1 MSKRITILLIIFF
14 ACTGCQ
20 SVSEHTPA
28 EKDGKYYGVTKGLF
42 RHRWWNFYE
51 RGVSFSDGGFW
62 QQAEEDFRQA
72 LTKENTDQRRIRTYG
87 RHLIDYFPHRELGV
101 VLFQLE
107 RYPEAIKELEESLSA
122 EKSAKAEYYL
132 DKARKARI
140 EKENSDYHP
149 PEVSVESPKPGVVSN
164 GFTLTV
170 TGTAT
175 DDTFVKE
182 IRVNGIPVRIDLSA
196 PQIPFVMQ
204 VPLKVGENT
213 LAVEVT
219 DLTGKKTLG
228 KTNVLCDRAGPVL
241 NIDGLMAPNPPDK
254 SYTLIGYA
262 HDDSLIKSI
271 RVNNSLNILKEPVRE
286 IMLNAPVV
294 PVSVQE
300 NVVVIAEDEAGN
312 ETRAEFVPLFQDSAV
327 VGFRSSTQP
336 AKKEEKAGELLL
348 ASAGNMP
355 KYYAGI
361 RTPEKS
367 HKNLGNYYALIIG
380 INDYDEWPVL
390 KNTVKDATALKDV
403 LVRRYG
409 FLPENI
415 LLRTDKAATWK
426 TLMDDL
432 RCMAGGLGEKD
443 NLLIYFSGH
452 GELDRISRDGYWI
465 PADGKEKD
473 FTTWITNSAIREV
486 LCAASVKGKNI
497 MVIADSCYSGSLLR
511 GYDSSPFFLLQE
523 QDSCYPVVIP
533 NETLPLRKTEPSE
546 HSKGVQGLPAEGTNP
561 VYSSSES
568 ERLFELADKKSR
580 QVISSGGME
589 PVSDEGEDHSIFAD
603 KLLTALEENK
613 KEVIDMEY
621 LFHTRIWESV
631 TKSGQRPTLGRLM
644 TKADEDGQF
653 VLALKS
659 DSINRNEDSA
669 DRFSDCPRIFS
680 GRNVILP
687 DMSPP
692 MIEAKKWAE
701 KRTVFMDQVI
711 LDFKVCD
718 DTGIQNVT
726 VKGQKVLNRPG
737 RKLYL
742 NYLAALNEGD
752 NEFPIA
758 CLDQVGNRAEQKI
771 VIHRKLSRVYEIG
784 SRMSVMILP
793 FAMGNAQGTAEE
805 NMSLKYLIDGNF
817 RKSLRASRRFNIKE
831 TLSLPTEHE
840 DIQKLARNIGAEFV
854 LKGKIAASGQSV
866 QISVS
871 VIEAETATEM
881 TYEDVYDEYAD
892 LSQIGNLCGKL
903 LVKLLAALPLT
914 EGHIVRIE
922 DRKKII
928 LNLCES
934 DQIKPGMRLIFFR
947 EREPG
952 KDLGSDTEELGTA
965 RIQTVLPDM
974 SYAELTDT
982 EALSKLG
989 TGEKFVMK

>member
-1 MSKRITILLIIFF
+1 MSKNIIILLMILFTC
-14 ACTGCQ
+14 AGCSKLGFVPQ
-20 SVSEHTPA
+20 PNLL
-28 EKDGKYYGVTKGLF
+28 KDGRYYGVTKGLF

-51 RGVSFSDGGFW
+51 RGLSFSDGGFW
-62 QQAEEDFRQA
+62 QEAEADFRQA
-72 LTKENTDQRRIRTYG
+72 LTKENTDQRRVRTYG
-87 RHLIDYFPHRELGV
+87 RHLIDYFPHRELGI

-132 DKARKARI
+132 DKARKSNI
-140 EKENSDYHP
+140 EKENSDHHP
-149 PEVSVESPKPGVVSN
+149 PEVSVESPKPGFISN
-164 GFTLTV
+164 GFTLAV

-175 DDTFVKE
+175 DDNFVKE
-182 IRVNGIPVRIDLSA
+182 ILVNGIPVRIDLSA
-196 PQIPFVMQ
+196 PKMPFLMQ
-204 VPLKVGENT
+204 VPISIGENT
-213 LAVEVT
+213 VAVEVT
-219 DLTGKKTLG
+219 DLTGKKTLS
-228 KTNVLCDRAGPVL
+228 KINVISDRAGPVL
-241 NIDGLMAPNPPDK
+241 NIDGLTAPNSPDN

-262 HDDSLIKSI
+262 HDDSGIKSI

-286 IMLNAPVV
+286 VMLNAPVV
-294 PVSVQE
+294 LASLQE
-300 NVVVIAEDEAGN
+300 KVAVIAEDEAGN
-312 ETRAEFVPLFQDSAV
+312 QTQAEFVPF

-336 AKKEEKAGELLL
+336 TKEHKTEELLL
-348 ASAGNMP
+348 ASKGDFNTSL
-355 KYYAGI
+355 YYAGI

-367 HKNLGNYYALIIG
+367 YKNLGDYYALIIG

-390 KNTVKDATALKDV
+390 KNTVSDAEALKDV
-403 LVRRYG
+403 LIRRYG

-415 LLRTDKAATWK
+415 LLRTDKTATWK
-426 TLMDDL
+426 TLMNDL
-432 RCMAGGLGEKD
+432 RCMAGGLSEKD

-452 GELDRISRDGYWI
+452 GELDAVSRDGYWI

-511 GYDSSPFFLLQE
+511 GYDQSPGFLLQG
-523 QDSCYPVVIP
+523 QDSCYPGVILQ
-533 NETLPLRKTEPSE
+533 ETLPLKKAEPSE
-546 HSKGVQGLPAEGTNP
+546 HSKGTIP
-561 VYSSSES
+561 VHSGSEI

-580 QVISSGGME
+580 QVISSGGLE
-589 PVSDEGEDHSIFAD
+589 PVSDEGGQHSIFAD

-613 KEVIDMEY
+613 EAVIDIEY

-631 TKSGQRPTLGRLM
+631 TKSGQRPALGRLM

-659 DSINRNEDSA
+659 DFTDNNKGLA
-669 DRFSDCPRIFS
+669 DRRSDCPEIFS

-701 KRTVFMDQVI
+701 KRTVFTDKI
-711 LDFKVCD
+711 LLDFKVCD
-718 DTGIQNVT
+718 DTGVQNVT

-742 NYLAALNEGD
+742 NYLAALDEGD
-752 NEFPIA
+752 NEFPIE

-771 VIHRKLSRVYEIG
+771 SIHRRLSKIYETG

-793 FAMGNAQGTAEE
+793 FAMENAQGTAAE

-817 RKSLRASRRFNIKE
+817 RKSLRESRRFNIKE
-831 TLSLPTEHE
+831 PLSLPAEHE

-854 LKGKIAASGQSV
+854 LKGKIAAGGQSV

-871 VIEAETATEM
+871 MVETETATEM
-881 TYEDVYDEYAD
+881 TYEDVYEEYAD

-914 EGHIVRIE
+914 QGHIVRIE
-922 DRKKII
+922 DGKKIV

-934 DQIKPGMRLIFFR
+934 DQIKAGMRLIFFR
-947 EREPG
+947 EREAG
-952 KDLGSDTEELGTA
+952 KDSGSDTEELGTA
-965 RIQTVLPDM
+965 RIQRVLPEM
-974 SYAELTDT
+974 SYAELIDT
-982 EALSKLG
+982 GALSGLD